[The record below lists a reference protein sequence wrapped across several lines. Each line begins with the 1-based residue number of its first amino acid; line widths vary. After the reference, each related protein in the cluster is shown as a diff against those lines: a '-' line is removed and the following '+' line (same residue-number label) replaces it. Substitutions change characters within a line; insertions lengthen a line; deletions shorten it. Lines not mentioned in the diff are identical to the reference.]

1 MLSSRTIPAFV
12 LSLALL
18 SMTALSGSA
27 QQRSPDRPA
36 GQDPQTRPQEQA
48 PQGQNPQGQN
58 PQDQAPQ
65 GQPAQDQAPQQPVFR
80 GGINFVRVDVIV
92 DDRKS
97 QPVTN
102 LTQADFEVLEDGKP
116 QSVEQFSLIRV
127 DGNPRPGDPPPR
139 EIRNRNDEELIANR
153 EDVRVFV
160 FFFDDYHVRR
170 ANSMTVREPLL
181 RFIQNQLRPNDVVAV
196 MYPLTPTSDISF
208 TRNHESVAS
217 AVNNFVG
224 RKFDYTPM
232 NQFEQN
238 YVRYPTETVERIRN
252 DVVMG
257 ALRGLSVRLGS
268 LREGRKSVIFV
279 SEGFTAMLPPQM
291 RRADASRPGD
301 PFESAAAAG
310 AQDSSQQITAEW
322 FGQTDVYSRMREV
335 VDTANRNNTSFY
347 SLDPRGLAPFEYGFD
362 DIPGGPP
369 PSFATDGRALRMTQD
384 TLRSISEETD
394 GRAIVNRNTLE
405 QGLQQVIRDS
415 SYYYLLGYN
424 SQVAN
429 DGKFH
434 EITVRVK
441 RRDVNVRARRG
452 FWAITPEDAVRA
464 SNPTPEVA
472 KPVQTALASISTS
485 VQAGK
490 YVRTWVG
497 TERGEG
503 GKTKVTLVWE
513 PLAFPPGDRREP
525 AGRVSL
531 LAATSSGD
539 LVYRGRAPERPIVPA
554 ATSGS
559 LGAAGATV
567 AAAAPA
573 AQRLTFDAAPGKV
586 ELRITVEGA
595 TGGTL
600 DAEVRDIEVP
610 DFTTP
615 QVSLSTPRIYRA
627 RTLPE
632 LRTIAADANAV
643 PAAGREFSRTERV
656 LIRFSAY
663 GPGAERPAATA
674 ALLNRGGTKMSD
686 VPITESTVAGT
697 SHEINLGLSSI
708 PAGEYLVEITVKGA
722 GGEAKEL
729 IPLRVTS

>member
-1 MLSSRTIPAFV
+1 MFRSSPIAA
-12 LSLALL
+12 SLLCVSL
-18 SMTALSGSA
+18 FSLTVQPGSA
-27 QQRSPDRPA
+27 QQQDANRPA
-36 GQDPQTRPQEQA
+36 GQQ
-48 PQGQNPQGQN
+48 
-58 PQDQAPQ
+58 PQDQAPSQ
-65 GQPAQDQAPQQPVFR
+65 PPEGQPPNGQAPQTPVFR

-92 DDRKS
+92 DDRKN

-127 DGNPRPGDPPPR
+127 DGNPRPGEPPPR
-139 EIRNRNDEELIANR
+139 EIRNRGDEELIANR

-160 FFFDDYHVRR
+160 FFLDDYHVRR
-170 ANSMTVREPLL
+170 VNSMVVREPLM
-181 RFIQNQLRPNDVVAV
+181 RFIQNQLRPNDIVAI
-196 MYPLTPTSDISF
+196 MYPLTPVSDLSF
-208 TRNHESVAS
+208 TRNHNAIMGAIER
-217 AVNNFVG
+217 FEG

-291 RRADASRPGD
+291 RRADASQPGN
-301 PFESAAAAG
+301 PIESAIAAG
-310 AQDSSQQITAEW
+310 SQDSTREITAEW

-335 VDTANRNNTSFY
+335 IDSANRNNTSFY
-347 SLDPRGLAPFEYGFD
+347 ALDPRGLAPFEYGFD

-394 GRAIVNRNTLE
+394 GKAIVNRNTLE
-405 QGLQQVIRDS
+405 QGLTQVVRDS
-415 SYYYLLGYN
+415 SYYYLLGYT
-424 SQVAN
+424 SQAPN

-434 EITVRVK
+434 QITVRLK
-441 RRDVNVRARRG
+441 RRDLNVRARRG
-452 FWAITPEDAVRA
+452 FWAVTPEDAVRA
-464 SNPTPEVA
+464 ATPTPDVA
-472 KPVQTALASISTS
+472 KPVQTALASIATS

-490 YVRTWVG
+490 YVRTWLG

-503 GKTKVTLVWE
+503 GKTRVTLVWE
-513 PLAFPPGDRREP
+513 PLTFPPGDRREP

-531 LAATSSGD
+531 LAATSAGD
-539 LVYRGRAPERPIVPA
+539 LVFRGRAPERPVVPTA
-554 ATSGS
+554 AAGS
-559 LGAAGATV
+559 LASTTV
-567 AAAAPA
+567 AAAAPQP
-573 AQRLTFDAAPGKV
+573 QRLTFDAAPGTV

-610 DFTTP
+610 DFTAP
-615 QVSLSTPRIYRA
+615 QVSLGTPRIYRA

-632 LRTIAADANAV
+632 LRTITADANAI
-643 PAAGREFSRTERV
+643 PAAGREFSRTERL
-656 LIRFSAY
+656 LIRFNAY
-663 GPGAERPAATA
+663 GPGTERPDAAA
-674 ALLNRGGTKMSD
+674 VLLNRGGQKMSD
-686 VPITESTVAGT
+686 VPVTASAIAGT
-697 SHEINLGLSSI
+697 THEISLTLASI
-708 PAGEYLVEITVKGA
+708 PPGEYLVEITAKGA
-722 GGEAKEL
+722 SGDAKQL
-729 IPLRVTS
+729 VPFRVGT